1 MQIKRHF
8 QPNIAPLIVWMV
20 PERDSKK
27 SILLDKKLLALN
39 FGANKSTWGTG
50 RTNKDRNEEKRR
62 LRRLFTNSIAAL
74 FATEVKRQAPSKA
87 CFTDPRDLKE
97 WLETP
102 VHGEEGFHW
111 PCNYKTNAPGAAAER
126 AILWNTDYL
135 REVAPHPDRNDQ
147 FCVTLTDGGRRFS
160 YVMLQTRDDLA
171 SKFIMVA
178 FHGRRNGSVDE
189 RGDYLGFLI
198 KDFRRLSE
206 ENGRVPVIFG
216 GDFNLQHA
224 SAKERFEIATDDG
237 AYGFWG
243 EMERNRQGLNK
254 DTTTAGNGTSDID
267 HFWILFHNENRPR
280 IGLENPRVLYGRDQI
295 NTWEAPCLLDHY
307 PIDVGFTDRVGWQ
320 LPPKCNQKD
329 SPPPSTESTMESG
342 RAWSVYDLRGDSPTY
357 VALMRMQ
364 DGTASYD
371 VRSEP
376 CKKALTGV
384 GVKGRFNLDRQW
396 KPTKLG
402 GSKGL
407 KWKVS
412 KLDDQTGQFQQ
423 VTDLESSSTTCRQN
437 ETPVVM
443 ANRLYKDKKRGR
455 GVFAFSLDEPGGLG
469 GTSSGSKTN
478 RGGAVAEQTK
488 PTPTKTA
495 TNRRKKDP
503 NKPRRPVNAFIWF
516 KSENLENM
524 RKLHP
529 TATLGELSRLL
540 GAEWSKIKDSP
551 AGKKYRD
558 LADQNKI
565 QFKKE
570 MTAYKGAP
578 DKVDEGGHSPRAA
591 GSNPQP
597 HGEGVKKKRK
607 PTETPTTSPQKKPTP
622 TKTETNRRKKDPN
635 AYHHKG
641 NTQSEQPTLPPGR
654 IHSNALLN
662 AARVGDLDEVN
673 TLIARGASVEARDSR
688 GNTPLIWA
696 AEKGHT
702 AIVNALAGT
711 YNANV
716 EAVDDNGR
724 TALMCAAEHGHTD
737 IVNALAGTYNADVEA
752 ADRDGWT
759 ALMWA
764 AREGHTDIVNV
775 LAGTYNANVEAVDN
789 NGTTA
794 LMSAAENGHTDIV
807 NALAGM
813 HNANVEAV
821 DQKGKTALMFA
832 AENGHTATV
841 NALAGTHNAN
851 VNAVDRKDSTALMSA
866 SSRGHTDTVAALRRH
881 GATR

>member
-1 MQIKRHF
+1 
-8 QPNIAPLIVWMV
+8 MV

-50 RTNKDRNEEKRR
+50 RTNEDINEEKRR

-74 FATEVKRQAPSKA
+74 FATEVKKQAPSKA
-87 CFTDPRDLKE
+87 CFRDPRDLRE
-97 WLETP
+97 WLETL
-102 VHGEEGFHW
+102 VHGEEDFHW
-111 PCNYKTNAPGAAAER
+111 PCNYKTNAPGAAADV

-135 REVAPHPDRNDQ
+135 REVPPHPDRKVKFDHK
-147 FCVTLTDGGRRFS
+147 LTYDGWRFS

-178 FHGRRNGSVDE
+178 FHGPKSGSVNE

-198 KDFRRLSE
+198 KDFRDLSE

-254 DTTTAGNGTSDID
+254 DTTTADRGTSDID

-280 IGLENPRVLYGRDQI
+280 IGLENPRVLDGRDQI
-295 NTWEAPCLLDHY
+295 NTWEAPCRLDHY
-307 PIDVGFTDRVGWQ
+307 PIDVGFTDKVGWQ

-371 VRSEP
+371 VRTEP

-396 KPTKLG
+396 KPTKLR

-437 ETPVVM
+437 ETPVAM

-503 NKPRRPVNAFIWF
+503 NKPRRPVNAFIWY

-558 LADQNKI
+558 LAGQNKI
-565 QFKKE
+565 QYKKE

-622 TKTETNRRKKDPN
+622 TKTETKGSKKDPN

-641 NTQSEQPTLPPGR
+641 STQSEQPTLPPGR

-688 GNTPLIWA
+688 HGNTPLIWA
-696 AEKGHT
+696 ADEGHT
-702 AIVNALAGT
+702 AIVNA
-711 YNANV
+711 
-716 EAVDDNGR
+716 
-724 TALMCAAEHGHTD
+724 
-737 IVNALAGTYNADVEA
+737 
-752 ADRDGWT
+752 
-759 ALMWA
+759 
-764 AREGHTDIVNV
+764 

-794 LMSAAENGHTDIV
+794 LMSAAANGHIDTVNALAGTYKANVDAVDEIGVTALIYAAGNGHTDTVNALVGTHNANVDAADMGGMTALIWAAFHGHTDTVNALAGTHNANVEAVNDDGWTALMWAAREGHTATV

-821 DQKGKTALMFA
+821 DDDGWTALMWA
-832 AENGHTATV
+832 ARE
-841 NALAGTHNAN
+841 
-851 VNAVDRKDSTALMSA
+851 
-866 SSRGHTDTVAALRRH
+866 GHTDIVAALRRH